1 MEIYRFDG
9 RREIFLE
16 LLLSADEQESMLRK
30 YMEKGD
36 MFILDDDGIKGECI
50 VTCEGDGVYEIK
62 NIAVY
67 PQFQRQGYAEKIIN
81 YIPTY
86 YRDCREL
93 YVGTGDSPL
102 TIPFYEKCGFK
113 RSHIVKDFFTQNY
126 DRPIFENG
134 VQLKDMVYL
143 KKEICSANS

>member
-50 VTCEGDGVYEIK
+50 VS
-62 NIAVY
+62 
-67 PQFQRQGYAEKIIN
+67 Q
-81 YIPTY
+81 
-86 YRDCREL
+86 
-93 YVGTGDSPL
+93 
-102 TIPFYEKCGFK
+102 
-113 RSHIVKDFFTQNY
+113 IVKTVCQ
-126 DRPIFENG
+126 G
-134 VQLKDMVYL
+134 
-143 KKEICSANS
+143 